1 MAAKRGLLA
10 RYKAFADE
18 YLRNGGNAYRAALA
32 AGYRETTAHA
42 KSYQL
47 LEREDVA
54 AYIDMRR
61 QQMAKRAVTPERVLL
76 ELADIGF
83 AQRDF
88 PAYDAAGNEYERPPA
103 IGARL
108 KALELMGKNLGLFER
123 GARKEDT
130 GEVKI
135 VDDIPE

>member
-1 MAAKRGLLA
+1 MAKRRMA
-10 RYKAFADE
+10 NRYKVFAEE

-32 AGYRETTAHA
+32 AGYRETTARA

-54 AYIDMRR
+54 AYIAERR
-61 QQMAKRAVTPERVLL
+61 RRMAKRAVSPERVLL

-83 AQRDF
+83 GQREY
-88 PAYDAAGNEYERPPA
+88 PAYDAAGNEYERPPPM
-103 IGARL
+103 GARL